1 MGTTRLRFDVA
12 HDALPPSARAM
23 SDPLYEYET
32 MNNQV
37 TMSASARG
45 WRLIRW
51 PANYAGLADL
61 EPLLIQLAEVP
72 GVKYVPTERFIEV
85 PQSAWALALW
95 SRLLATT
102 ATSVVPATEPVTSLL
117 ALPALKRA
125 PYFHQHVGAS
135 FLAEHG
141 GGLCA
146 DPMGLG
152 KTTTG
157 LLAAELIRRAERPRA
172 ANLII
177 APGYTRKVWLREL
190 QVLGLITSEE
200 QFCAVEGMDPSSS
213 SFRPEADW
221 WFVHYDVVHAWA
233 SRLVTNRRGRP
244 VVAILDEMHWIKN
257 PKAQRSK
264 GAQAAA
270 GVATGRIG
278 LTGTPLP
285 NRPAELWWPLSVLD
299 GKGTWGSHGE
309 FRVRYAGAQ
318 PDGYGLVDGE
328 PTHTQELHRRLSRR
342 YLRRELRDVGVDLPP
357 LTHQRLETTFGQ
369 SAVFEQASIVSSV
382 GGPEALMEALERGA
396 SGETLAAMHRLRK
409 LTSSAKLAVTT
420 KHVLNAIEQGEAVV
434 IFVWERATARQL
446 SQSLGTAAD
455 GTPLA
460 FVATGEQPQSERD
473 ELVDAF
479 QAGQRSVMIT
489 TYGAMREGVTL
500 HRARMVVLH
509 DLDWVPAAILQAE
522 ARVHRIGQRR
532 AAIST
537 WVMVEDSFDTILAR
551 HIVAKAETMQ
561 RTLGL
566 DAAQSVVDE
575 LGLREHTGTTITDE
589 AARLLDVWA
598 RWGGTT

>member
-1 MGTTRLRFDVA
+1 
-12 HDALPPSARAM
+12 
-23 SDPLYEYET
+23 
-32 MNNQV
+32 MNNRV

-45 WRLIRW
+45 WRLLRW
-51 PANYAGLADL
+51 SPGYGGLA
-61 EPLLIQLAEVP
+61 EIKPLLIQLAEIP
-72 GVKYVPTERFIEV
+72 GVKYVPSEHFIEV
-85 PQSAWALALW
+85 PQSAWALTLW
-95 SRLLATT
+95 SRLVAQT
-102 ATSVVPATEPVTSLL
+102 AVAVVPASPAPNALF
-117 ALPALKRA
+117 ALPHLKRP

-135 FLAEHG
+135 FLAEQG

-157 LLAAELIRRAERPRA
+157 LLAAELIRQTEKPRA

-190 QVLGLITSEE
+190 LALGLIESEE
-200 QFCAVEGMDPSSS
+200 QFCALEGLDPSSS

-270 GVATGRIG
+270 GVAAGRIG

-285 NRPAELWWPLSVLD
+285 NRPAELWWPLTVLD
-299 GKGTWGSHGE
+299 GKGSWGGHGE

-328 PTHTQELHRRLSRR
+328 PTHAAELHRRLSRR
-342 YLRRELRDVGVDLPP
+342 YLRRELRDVGIDLPP
-357 LTHQRLETTFGQ
+357 LTHQRLEVAFTE
-369 SAVFEQASIVSSV
+369 SAGVEQAALVASV
-382 GGPEALMEALERGA
+382 GGPEALMEALDRGA

-409 LTSSAKLAVTT
+409 LTSAAKLQTTT
-420 KHVLNAIEQGEAVV
+420 KHVLNAMEQGEAVV

-446 SQSLGTAAD
+446 AQALGFD
-455 GTPLA
+455 SDKVPHA
-460 FVATGEQPQSERD
+460 FVATGEQPQAERD
-473 ELVDAF
+473 AIVDAF
-479 QAGQRSVMIT
+479 QAGERSVLIT

-522 ARVHRIGQRR
+522 ARVHRIGQRH
-532 AAIST
+532 AAVST

-551 HIVAKAETMQ
+551 HIVTKAETMQ
-561 RTLGL
+561 QTLGL

-575 LGLREHTGTTITDE
+575 LGLREHTGMTIADE

-598 RWGGTT
+598 RWGGANG